1 MVDRF
6 ISWLE
11 GILEDDPLPEEIDIL
26 VFNIRQNGKYKYIE
40 LIGYENHIS
49 ENQIAYY
56 PLEAQHFICNEMA
69 KFDDEK
75 FIFECKYL
83 IEECFVS
90 NILKYQLKNKK
101 IYLKNN
107 NKIDYLLKVKYE

>member
-1 MVDRF
+1 MVDRL

-11 GILEDDPLPEEIDIL
+11 GLLEDDPIPNEIDII
-26 VFNIRQNGKYKYIE
+26 VFNIRENGKYKYLE
-40 LIGYENHIS
+40 LIGYEHCIS

-56 PLEAQHFICNEMA
+56 PLEAQHFICKEIA

-75 FIFECKYL
+75 FIFESKYL
-83 IEECFVS
+83 IEECFKS
-90 NILKYQLKNKK
+90 KILKFQLKNKK

-107 NKIDYLLKVKYE
+107 REINFLFKV